1 MVQRKQRLHRSRDDR
16 LLFGVAG
23 GLAEFLDVD
32 PVLVR
37 VGWILLTLATVGI
50 AVLAYIVLAVITPNS
65 RQPASREVGK
75 VNDSSS
81 DISDGVVEPG
91 PAEEPPRRQLA
102 RNVFGVG
109 LIVVGMIVLLQNLGV
124 FDSIRWDIV
133 WPVVI
138 MVLGLTILLPS
149 IPFRR

>member
-1 MVQRKQRLHRSRDDR
+1 MVQQRQRLHRSRDDR

-37 VGWILLTLATVGI
+37 IGWILLTLATVGI
-50 AVLAYIVLAVITPNS
+50 AVLAYIVLAVITSNG
-65 RQPASREVGK
+65 RQPVSREVGK

-81 DISDGVVEPG
+81 DISDSVVEPG

-102 RNVFGVG
+102 RNVLGVG
-109 LIVVGMIVLLQNLGV
+109 LIVVGMIVLLGNLGV